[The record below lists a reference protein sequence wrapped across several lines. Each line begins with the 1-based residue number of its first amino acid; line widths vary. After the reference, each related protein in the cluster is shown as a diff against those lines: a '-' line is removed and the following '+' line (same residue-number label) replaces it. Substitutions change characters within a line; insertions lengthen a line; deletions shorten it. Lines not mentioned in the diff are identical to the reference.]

1 MKTTISYVLFVITAT
16 LILMNRYTP
25 FYINNSILHFVIF
38 FIAALTFILM
48 IGKLA
53 GKLKSTKSKLLTAII
68 VGTICFI
75 QAFLTWG
82 GDWKTQT
89 ILYRNAAQ
97 NNRTIEFQ
105 MRGDRFSFGYKR
117 QIINRLKILPGF
129 DWTTNIDT
137 TTLNHSEWKKMNLY
151 INEMKFD
158 SK

>member
-38 FIAALTFILM
+38 FIASLTFILM

-89 ILYRNAAQ
+89 ILYRNAAK
-97 NNRTIEFQ
+97 TIE
-105 MRGDRFSFGYKR
+105 
-117 QIINRLKILPGF
+117 L
-129 DWTTNIDT
+129 
-137 TTLNHSEWKKMNLY
+137 
-151 INEMKFD
+151 
-158 SK
+158 